1 MIVSDSKNIY
11 STSEKNLVG
20 VYIGREKQTYSSRF
34 YETIIEGMYHFQP
47 EYMAEITGVQFYL
60 PVPNDFP
67 NDLAVLLNDLLTM
80 VLIVV
85 DLVLKFSPRTVHI
98 CT

>member
-11 STSEKNLVG
+11 SASEKNLVG
-20 VYIGREKQTYSSRF
+20 VYIGREKQTCSSRF

-60 PVPNDFP
+60 PVPND
-67 NDLAVLLNDLLTM
+67 LAVLLNDLLTM